1 MTPET
6 TGPRGARLPASPK
19 EYRLLKAAPGFERGQ
34 DSGLLGGA
42 RIITTRG
49 LRPVDSLAPGDLL
62 VSRGNGVIAV
72 RRIEQ
77 QTLVAR
83 AVYVIAG
90 SIGHRQTDSDT
101 MLPAGQPV
109 LVRDWRA
116 RAFAGCPEMIARA
129 DSLVDGE
136 YVRDIGWQPMTV
148 HRIFCDSPQVFYAD
162 GMELGSADWATAP
175 APRT

>member
-6 TGPRGARLPASPK
+6 TGPRGARLPAGLKNYP
-19 EYRLLKAAPGFERGQ
+19 LLKATPGFERGQ
-34 DSGLLGGA
+34 DSGLLGEA

-49 LRPVDSLAPGDLL
+49 LRPVDGLAPGDLL

-90 SIGHRQTDSDT
+90 SIGHRQTDRDT

-116 RAFAGCPEMIARA
+116 RAFSGCPEMIVRA

-148 HRIFCDSPQVFYAD
+148 YRIFCDSPQVFYAD
-162 GMELGSADWATAP
+162 GMELGSADWAA
-175 APRT
+175 AAASRS